1 MRTRGECAHIPT
13 NNLAVKT
20 RGNEYLSIIYKLR
33 SKIVF
38 ILKLY
43 SKIFM
48 FFKLYFKKIEFY
60 VKFNIIKIEISKL
73 ETNAH
78 FYK

>member
-1 MRTRGECAHIPT
+1 
-13 NNLAVKT
+13 
-20 RGNEYLSIIYKLR
+20 
-33 SKIVF
+33 
-38 ILKLY
+38 
-43 SKIFM
+43 M

-78 FYK
+78 FYKWKLEILNFFFIWFETIGLLFHGCH